1 VITFKILKD
10 LLKDGKDIGNDVIDT
25 AKQSSTN
32 LLYFVIVAMVLSLS
46 GALGFSI
53 YSKLDPFYNNI
64 IVGILFSLFLI
75 ITLVSF
81 WQMMKNPTKFIFNQN
96 AFITVMR
103 EGLTDSNRQKAIY
116 YTDSSPELN
125 SIPPFELKEPEKK
138 VKE

>member
-10 LLKDGKDIGNDVIDT
+10 LLKDGKEIGNDVIDT

-32 LLYFVIVAMVLSLS
+32 LLYFVIVAMVLSLG
-46 GALGFSI
+46 GALGFSV
-53 YSKLDPFYNNI
+53 YSKIDPFYNNI
-64 IVGILFSLFLI
+64 IVGILFSVFLI
-75 ITLVSF
+75 VTLISF

-116 YTDSSPELN
+116 YTDASPELN

-138 VKE
+138 EKE